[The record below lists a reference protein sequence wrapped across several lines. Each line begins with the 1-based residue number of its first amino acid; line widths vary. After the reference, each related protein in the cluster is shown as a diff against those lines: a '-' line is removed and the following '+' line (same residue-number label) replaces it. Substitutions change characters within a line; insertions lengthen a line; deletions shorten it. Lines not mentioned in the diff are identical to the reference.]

1 MIPFLECGPFYL
13 SWSTQEAG
21 TLKMSHFHVPPQ
33 SVHTCQCTHVSSHVA
48 LTAQTDKGSQ
58 AGACA
63 KQGPGGS
70 TGQSSLDKKKVLLK
84 PGPQSCCSWESEP
97 PNPWKSHPSQAV
109 NTSQVPL

>member
-63 KQGPGGS
+63 KQGPGGVHRS
-70 TGQSSLDKKKVLLK
+70 ELLGQEEGSAGARSPKLLLL
-84 PGPQSCCSWESEP
+84 G
-97 PNPWKSHPSQAV
+97 V
-109 NTSQVPL
+109 